1 MNRCVMTLLV
11 AATFCVVLPTAAY
24 TKDTTFECPDDQAL
38 QLLEMAVSA
47 RHPKHGFKD
56 SIGAFSYV
64 IKNANRPMDE
74 VALRAACRGLAHD
87 SYITEKYGP
96 VAGVDVFGLIPPKEA
111 VGSLRDKHPVL
122 SRCSDHSLYESQLPV
137 QIRGSAH
144 VIPKEAVRLVITGWV
159 DLELEVSDDGI
170 PESARIVGSSNSIL
184 EPGVIDHVLTFRYPK
199 SWHYNGQSMRRKGFE
214 VRITTDYF
222 DIAREKGCEWD
233 DPWD

>member
-1 MNRCVMTLLV
+1 MNLRVMTLLV

-24 TKDTTFECPDDQAL
+24 TKDTTFKCPDDQAL
-38 QLLEMAVSA
+38 QLLKLAVSA
-47 RHPKHGFKD
+47 RDPKHGFKD
-56 SIGAFSYV
+56 SIAAFSYV

-74 VALRAACRGLAHD
+74 VALRTACRGLAHD
-87 SYITEKYGP
+87 SYITENYGP

-111 VGSLRDKHPVL
+111 ISSLRDKHPVL
-122 SRCSDHSLYESQLPV
+122 SQCSDHSLYESQLPV
-137 QIRGSAH
+137 QIRGSAY
-144 VIPKEAVRLVITGWV
+144 VIPKEAVRLAITGWV

-184 EPGVIDHVLTFRYPK
+184 EPGVVDYVLRFRYPK
-199 SWHYNGQSMRRKGFE
+199 SSHYNGHYMRRNEFE

-233 DPWD
+233 GPWN